1 MLRVLLGVIIGIM
14 LLLIFIYS
22 GGGDVI
28 KRLGKEVQH
37 IGTKSNE
44 IEKDLRKAK
53 DGALKAIE
61 NWREGKK

>member
-1 MLRVLLGVIIGIM
+1 MLRILLGIIIGIM

-28 KRLGKEVQH
+28 KRLGKEVQN

-44 IEKDLRKAK
+44 LEKDLKKAK
-53 DGALKAIE
+53 DGALKAID
-61 NWREGKK
+61 NWREGRK